1 MVAYISGDNY
11 VVCYLMRP
19 ILTILFI
26 LNALLS
32 FGQTFV
38 YPTIKRTGK
47 FIKDFVPS
55 GWTILDSATGDLNND
70 NQYDATVILQHIDST
85 LIVEKEDNFE
95 DSVVTQPRILIIL
108 FKNSTNNLFNLFEQS
123 NSFILTH
130 DSPFIDDPYQSI
142 SIKRGI
148 LQIDFYWYPT
158 SGNWFN
164 TTAYKF
170 RYQKNN
176 FFLIGADYEES
187 NKASHDFNRHSY
199 NFLARKMTST
209 NGNWDKKTAKSKTE
223 VLDFGNLKTIETIKR
238 PYDWESGGGIDL

>member
-1 MVAYISGDNY
+1 
-11 VVCYLMRP
+11 MRP
-19 ILTILFI
+19 FLTILFF
-26 LNALLS
+26 LNAACL
-32 FGQTFV
+32 FGQNFA
-38 YPTIKRTGK
+38 YPTITTKGK

-70 NQYDATVILQHIDST
+70 NHYDAAVILQHIDST
-85 LIVEKEDNFE
+85 LLIKKDNDFDFE
-95 DSVVTQPRILIIL
+95 DTVVTQPRVLILL
-108 FKNSTNNLFNLFEQS
+108 FRNAADNLFNLIKQS
-123 NSFILTH
+123 NTFILTH
-130 DSPFIDDPYQSI
+130 DNPFTDDPYQLI

-170 RYQKNN
+170 RYQKSN

-223 VLDFGNLKTIETIKR
+223 VLDFRNLKTIETIKR